1 MKKQG
6 VILLLLISTATMLHS
21 QSLPLHNQYLI
32 NKYSL
37 SPSYAGTGDLLNIFA
52 GYRNQWA
59 GIKGAPITRM
69 FNITAPLWP
78 NVGVGGEIISDQIGY
93 FNRLYASLSYAYH
106 LQVADEHFISFG
118 LAAKVFE
125 HSLDVTN
132 SIIDNINDP
141 ILQNRITQKET
152 VLNAGASLLYRFKG
166 LNVGFYAPYLLN
178 NKSRFNKENNVNE
191 FLLKRHYLGHASF
204 DFKIGDKFGIE
215 PFAIVR
221 MTDNAPVNFEF
232 ASLFKYNN
240 QYWLGASYRKEGA
253 LGISA
258 GLNLNSQMVLNYT
271 YEFLAGNKM
280 TGNSNGTHEINL
292 GIYIGKGIK
301 KLKKDILDVTQK
313 ADSLSTV
320 TKTTQED
327 IKKVKEES
335 KKEIEKQKA
344 KLDVLQQRLEELE
357 VEMAN
362 VKTFAEEERAKK
374 QEEIDEELLDIE
386 KKLKEV
392 GGQFFVVVEAFK
404 IPENAQKA
412 VELWALKG
420 LEVKMIYNE
429 IREFYYIYVGKYATY
444 NDALKVKNTLKEN
457 GIFGWIYLWK

>member
-6 VILLLLISTATMLHS
+6 IIFILLISAATMLHS

-78 NVGVGGEIISDQIGY
+78 NVGVGGEIISDQSGY

-106 LQVADEHFISFG
+106 LKVADEHTISFG
-118 LAAKVFE
+118 LAAKIFE
-125 HSLDVTN
+125 HSIDITN
-132 SIIDNINDP
+132 AIIENPLDP
-141 ILQNRITQKET
+141 ILQNRITQNET
-152 VLNAGASLLYRFKG
+152 VLNAGASLLYQFKG
-166 LNVGFYAPYLLN
+166 LNVGFYSPYLLN
-178 NKSRFNKENNVNE
+178 NKSRFNSENNINE
-191 FLLKRHYLGHASF
+191 FLLRRQYLGHASY
-204 DFKIGDKFGIE
+204 DIKIGDKFGIE

-221 MTDNAPVNFEF
+221 FSEKAPLNFEF

-240 QYWLGASYRKEGA
+240 QYWFGASYRKEGA
-253 LGISA
+253 LALSA
-258 GLNLNSQMVLNYT
+258 GLNLNNQMVLNYT
-271 YEFLAGNKM
+271 YEMLAVNKL

-301 KLKKDILDVTQK
+301 KLKKDVL
-313 ADSLSTV
+313 AV

-327 IKKVKEES
+327 MKKLKEDT
-335 KKEIEKQKA
+335 KKEQEKQKA
-344 KLDVLQQRLEELE
+344 KLEIMQQRLEELE
-357 VEMAN
+357 LEMAN
-362 VKTFAEEERAKK
+362 VKTMAEEDRAKK

-404 IPENAQKA
+404 IPENAQKSI
-412 VELWALKG
+412 ELWALKG

-429 IREFYYIYVGKYATY
+429 VREFYYIYVGKYATY
-444 NDALKVKNTLKEN
+444 NDAQKVKATLKEN